1 MVKTMTALKSKKS
14 KPKTQPKVYRHTED
28 MEVAA
33 TKEYVRRELAP
44 LKTDVEVLKRDVN
57 RLWQVMLVGFGL
69 ILLVVFAGFQWLRS
83 DMKELRSDMKE
94 LKKDIKTDMRELKTD
109 MRELKTDMRE
119 INKRLDILIQNKQAS
134 STRGSIR

>member
-1 MVKTMTALKSKKS
+1 MVPLDKSLKINTMATLKSKRP
-14 KPKTQPKVYRHTED
+14 KPKRKTQTKTYKHTKD
-28 MEVAA
+28 MESAA
-33 TKEYVRRELAP
+33 TKEYVRQELEP
-44 LKTDVEVLKRDVN
+44 LKTDVN

-83 DMKELRSDMKE
+83 DMKELRTDMKE
-94 LKKDIKTDMRELKTD
+94 LRADI
-109 MRELKTDMRE
+109 KTDMRE